1 MLPTRPIM
9 TRPGFPLIRAMVLR
23 ASKSC
28 GLLWPKHKLK
38 FDSGPGMTPRDFVR
52 KFHQTTTELKFATI
66 SIGFPSVVREGKI
79 VKDPKHLGKGWVGF
93 NFSRALKKPTR
104 VINDGA
110 MQALGS
116 HIRGRMLFLGLGTG
130 LGAALVWSKNLLP
143 LELGDLPYRDHRKIE
158 DWLGINGLER
168 LGEKAWREE
177 VLYCVTQLKLSF
189 VADTVVLGGGNV
201 KKMKHLPRGVKRGD
215 NRNAFLGGRRLW
227 EIDRKTGIPR
237 WRIL

>member
-1 MLPTRPIM
+1 MKRS
-9 TRPGFPLIRAMVLR
+9 VLVVDIGGTQV
-23 ASKSC
+23 K
-28 GLLWPKHKLK
+28 LLMSAKDKLK

-52 KFHQTTTELKFATI
+52 RFHETTAELKFATV
-66 SIGFPSVVREGKI
+66 SIGFPSVVRKGKI
-79 VKDPKHLGKGWVGF
+79 VKEPKNLGKGWVGF

-104 VINDGA
+104 VINDAA

-130 LGAALVWSKNLLP
+130 LGAALVWSKNLLQ

-168 LGEKAWREE
+168 LGEEAWREE

-201 KKMKHLPRGVKRGD
+201 KRMKQLPHGVKRGD
-215 NRNAFLGGRRLW
+215 NRNAFLGGCRLW
-227 EIDRKTGIPR
+227 ETDHKTGKPR

>member
-1 MLPTRPIM
+1 MKSS
-9 TRPGFPLIRAMVLR
+9 VLVVDIGGTHV
-23 ASKSC
+23 K
-28 GLLWPKHKLK
+28 LLMSAKDKLK
-38 FDSGPGMTPRDFVR
+38 FDSGPGMTSRDFVR
-52 KFHQTTTELKFATI
+52 KFHETTKQLKFGAI
-66 SIGFPSVVREGKI
+66 SIGFPSVVRKGKI

-104 VINDGA
+104 VINDAA

-227 EIDRKTGIPR
+227 EIDRKTEIPH

>member
-1 MLPTRPIM
+1 
-9 TRPGFPLIRAMVLR
+9 
-23 ASKSC
+23 
-28 GLLWPKHKLK
+28 
-38 FDSGPGMTPRDFVR
+38 MTPRDFVR
-52 KFHQTTTELKFATI
+52 KFHQTTTELKFATV

-79 VKDPKHLGKGWVGF
+79 VKDRNISAKGWVGF

-104 VINDGA
+104 VINDAA

-130 LGAALVWSKNLLP
+130 LGAALVWSNNLLP

-158 DWLGINGLER
+158 DWLGIDGLER

-201 KKMKHLPRGVKRGD
+201 KKMKQLPHGVKRGD
-215 NRNAFLGGRRLW
+215 NRNAFLGGVVCGKSIAKRNNRVGEFCQRRS
-227 EIDRKTGIPR
+227 P
-237 WRIL
+237 ILFVFRNGRASQAGVFSERVPQSYRQGT